1 MKIVRSLRQSYSKL
15 SELRNKKARSRQ
27 INSYITN
34 GRKPWSEGYSLFKED
49 FLRQSIN
56 DTPLLEKFRD
66 NLPLP
71 KQYGEFLDER
81 VVEYPWFISRVS
93 QGNGKLLDAGSI
105 LNFGYILQHPKLKE
119 KDIAIVTLEPEANCY
134 WQDRISYLFAD
145 LRELPLKD
153 DWFDE
158 VVSLSTLEHIG
169 MDNSIYS
176 LNPEWREKKTF
187 DFLKAVSELKRV
199 TKPGGKVYI
208 TVPYGKST
216 DFGWYQQFN
225 AEMIDRMMDTFAP
238 DKVIETYYCYESGGW
253 SVSDKQYCKKIEG
266 FNIHDTK
273 YFNPNSTKDYDPDY
287 AACSRA
293 IAALELWK

>member
-1 MKIVRSLRQSYSKL
+1 MKIIPSLRQSYSR
-15 SELRNKKARSRQ
+15 LREWRNEQNRTKQ

-34 GRKPWSEGYSLFKED
+34 GRKPWSEGYLLFKED

-56 DTPLLEKFRD
+56 DTPILDRFRD

-81 VVEYPWFISRVS
+81 MVEYPWFISRVS
-93 QGNGKLLDAGSI
+93 QGNVKLLDAGSI

-119 KDIAIVTLEPEANCY
+119 KDITIVTLEPEVNCY

-145 LRELPLKD
+145 LRNLPLKD

-169 MDNSIYS
+169 LDNSIYS

-199 TKPGGKVYI
+199 TKPGGKAYI
-208 TVPYGKST
+208 TVPYGKYT

-225 AEMIDRMMDTFAP
+225 AEMIERMIDTFDP
-238 DKVIETYYCYESGGW
+238 DKVIETYYCYELGGW
-253 SVSDKQYCKKIEG
+253 SVSDKQYCQKFEG